1 MVIDTYKIIVLK
13 ASAQAQIK
21 SRAQQIALSAPHAF
35 NLQEFVMCIK
45 KKHMNDVL
53 ELAEM
58 KRRANTRS
66 LKEMA
71 LLLRGGSKLIWIAA
85 SGGRDRPDPI
95 TNQWSP
101 VPFDASAVDN
111 MRSASELLQIWKWF
125 DYSGLLRF

>member
-1 MVIDTYKIIVLK
+1 MDRNLLCVL
-13 ASAQAQIK
+13 
-21 SRAQQIALSAPHAF
+21 
-35 NLQEFVMCIK
+35 
-45 KKHMNDVL
+45 KKHMNNVP

-85 SGGRDRPDPI
+85 SGGRDMPDPI
-95 TNQWSP
+95 TNQWSLA
-101 VPFDASAVDN
+101 PFDASDGDN

-125 DYSGLLRF
+125 DYSKV